1 MADISRQGVV
11 CSTGQIWDNLCSQ
24 CSHADGPEAALCF
37 HVFYTSVLYTLYIP
51 TMVETDSNAGYI
63 GAAVSIIGS
72 TISVG
77 GVVLQRYAL
86 RTTTVQYWK
95 LPRWWLGLAMVVIG
109 AFLYITPDPG
119 FITPDFTYIFTRN
132 LYPLSEV
139 PRSTRSAARTSPPF
153 HLLPPPPTTHA
164 HMYRCSM

>member
-1 MADISRQGVV
+1 MAIQPSPRANRRRDFY
-11 CSTGQIWDNLCSQ
+11 
-24 CSHADGPEAALCF
+24 AF
-37 HVFYTSVLYTLYIP
+37 HLSASYILYLLI
-51 TMVETDSNAGYI
+51 MVETDSNAGYI

-109 AFLYITPDPG
+109 MFGCILPVPGLITSDSSH
-119 FITPDFTYIFTRN
+119 ITTWN
-132 LYPLSEV
+132 
-139 PRSTRSAARTSPPF
+139 
-153 HLLPPPPTTHA
+153 
-164 HMYRCSM
+164 